1 MTSLRVSRD
10 GGKSMKY
17 GRLLT
22 VMGGFAMAVVIFRQY
37 TTSSQSENTTTA
49 LARKYA
55 ESYQLGIFD
64 SNVLVNSSHCG
75 L

>member
-1 MTSLRVSRD
+1 
-10 GGKSMKY
+10 MKY

-22 VMGGFAMAVVIFRQY
+22 VMGGIAMAVVIFQQY

-55 ESYQLGIFD
+55 ENYQLLLLSILDILIHKTQTLG
-64 SNVLVNSSHCG
+64 
-75 L
+75 